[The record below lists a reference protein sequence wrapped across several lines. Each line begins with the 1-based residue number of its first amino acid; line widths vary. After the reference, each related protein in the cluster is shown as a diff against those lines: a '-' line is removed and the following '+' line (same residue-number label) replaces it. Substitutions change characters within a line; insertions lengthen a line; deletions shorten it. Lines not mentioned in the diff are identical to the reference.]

1 MDRIG
6 YKAFDK
12 GLVDMF
18 GNPREL
24 NHVYSVDGPILW
36 NSTHGGNGYHFC
48 TYLEDCFCY
57 FDGFEKDIELTI
69 VRGSGDMIQY
79 DDEYR
84 GNFEM
89 FVSRNI
95 EILKVLSRKEVIEY
109 FLERKNHLETFRK
122 FIYGYPLS
130 IEERSLFLDDDI
142 ARKVIKRKYADNKV
156 YEKTR
161 KNSF

>member
-12 GLVDMF
+12 GLIDMY

-48 TYLEDCFCY
+48 TYLEDCFSY
-57 FDGFEKDIELTI
+57 FNGFEKDIDI
-69 VRGSGDMIQY
+69 AVVKGSGEMIQY

-84 GNFEM
+84 GNFKM
-89 FVSRNI
+89 YVSRNI
-95 EILKVLSRKEVIEY
+95 EILRVLSRKEIIEY
-109 FLERKNHLETFRK
+109 FLQRKNHLETFSK

-130 IEERSLFLDDDI
+130 LEERTLFLDDEVS
-142 ARKVIKRKYADNKV
+142 RRVINYKYGNNKV
-156 YEKTR
+156 YAKTN
-161 KNSF
+161 KK